1 MKWDLVFF
9 TTIVTYSCNSRFCY
23 TASNNSCGGGGLGI
37 RLCVWHICLG
47 PTNKPSGNSA
57 ALRLSPRVSRASF
70 RASLVTGFVE
80 LLSHSRTTLRR
91 HTWALPSS
99 PVKRAP
105 IVSNSPIGTSSSIP
119 NSFHFDATGIKSF
132 VKQSSPGCS
141 MQKRYW
147 GVRLSCQTMK
157 IRLKVS
163 LHYISTCIVLW
174 LDCSLRTSL
183 RFVVLHALMPS
194 YKVTTSAVFKLW
206 LHRQLGNERRWDC
219 GPFFPKCILK
229 LYTYQQTAN
238 FPTLQSLRSP
248 FYCLLVSSV
257 YA

>member
-47 PTNKPSGNSA
+47 PTNNKPSGNSA

-99 PVKRAP
+99 PVNRAP
-105 IVSNSPIGTSSSIP
+105 IASNSPIGTSSSIP
-119 NSFHFDATGIKSF
+119 NSFHFDATGIKSL

-147 GVRLSCQTMK
+147 GGGGVRLSCQTMK

-174 LDCSLRTSL
+174 LGCSLRTSL
-183 RFVVLHALMPS
+183 RFVVYMH
-194 YKVTTSAVFKLW
+194 W
-206 LHRQLGNERRWDC
+206 C
-219 GPFFPKCILK
+219 
-229 LYTYQQTAN
+229 
-238 FPTLQSLRSP
+238 LRTKWP
-248 FYCLLVSSV
+248 HQRSSN
-257 YA
+257 YDFTDS